1 MASKRQSI
9 FPAWKL
15 FLCACP
21 LIAGCATISTQ
32 STIVRTIT
40 IPPATNSEAIIPE
53 TFNLTGRIS
62 IQDEQQRVSGGI
74 RWQHSK
80 TTDEVLLLSPLGQ
93 VMAQILRDHEGVRLT
108 TSKQQV
114 YFAAD
119 VESLTEDVLGWR
131 IPLAGLQFWAQG
143 THSPL
148 TLAMK
153 DFDENDTRK
162 ADYFDEEDEEIQRMS
177 AEMEF
182 IFSALNEEII
192 QVITSDHT
200 PVDVEYKK
208 CEFDQADFG
217 MIALESFFGALG
229 NLREDG
235 LSLEQII
242 KCIAI
247 NPRKVLGMETP
258 SVEENSWGEFT
269 LFDPNQK
276 WIFGKEHIQSKSR
289 NTPFIGKELTGKPL
303 GIINNNILVW
313 MAEK

>member
-1 MASKRQSI
+1 MASKRQSN

-153 DFDENDTRK
+153 DLDENDRVVAIHQDGWVISYLSYTELSTQK
-162 ADYFDEEDEEIQRMS
+162 QRPRVLTLNY
-177 AEMEF
+177 E
-182 IFSALNEEII
+182 ALKIRL
-192 QVITSDHT
+192 VID
-200 PVDVEYKK
+200 
-208 CEFDQADFG
+208 
-217 MIALESFFGALG
+217 
-229 NLREDG
+229 NW
-235 LSLEQII
+235 
-242 KCIAI
+242 
-247 NPRKVLGMETP
+247 ET
-258 SVEENSWGEFT
+258 
-269 LFDPNQK
+269 Q
-276 WIFGKEHIQSKSR
+276 
-289 NTPFIGKELTGKPL
+289 
-303 GIINNNILVW
+303 
-313 MAEK
+313 